1 MRCNFASN
9 KNKESNKMK
18 NIIFAET
25 TKQALKERAAGYHVA
40 KFESDC
46 VKVNT
51 STLNVELYKH
61 HNVNAVLELAKI
73 KAFKLTD
80 IDANLA
86 VKSNALPLS
95 DREFFEGV
103 KDDNKTIGIQHIPA
117 GFINAKW
124 LKMLGKPNEIRYYL
138 KGMQFKRENNKL
150 QIVGSD
156 GHQLIMNTTIGETG
170 SDFSA
175 LIPSEA
181 LIILSK
187 IKTACL
193 MTVTESHVKFTGDDW
208 MIEAQLIDSKYPDFS
223 KVFSTTINGDIDI
236 NRKSIIQAIKDVTP
250 FLPPKL
256 QGVVLTV
263 TDTTLDFNYQDNTLA
278 SVTLINSSG
287 TKATQAIDV
296 GYLCNALECY
306 KDENIM
312 LSFRESLI
320 QINRDS
326 FQTNIVMGLR
336 L

>member
-1 MRCNFASN
+1 
-9 KNKESNKMK
+9 MK
-18 NIIFAET
+18 NIIFAEVV
-25 TKQALKERAAGYHVA
+25 KQALKERAAGYHVA

-61 HNVNAVLELAKI
+61 HNKSAVLELAKI

-80 IDANLA
+80 ITADLT
-86 VKSNALPLS
+86 VKNNALPIS

-124 LKMLGKPNEIRYYL
+124 LKMIGGLKEFRYYL
-138 KGMQFKRENNKL
+138 RGMHFKRENNKL

-156 GHQLIMNTTIGETG
+156 GHQLVMNTAIGETG
-170 SDFSA
+170 PDFSA

-181 LIILSK
+181 LLILSK
-187 IKTACL
+187 IKTSCL
-193 MTVTESHVKFTGDDW
+193 MTVTETHAKFTGDDW
-208 MIEAQLIDSKYPDFS
+208 TIKTKLIEQKYPDFS
-223 KVFSTTINGDIDI
+223 KVFNTTINGDIDV
-236 NRKSIIQAIKDVTP
+236 NRKALIQAIKDVTP

-256 QGVVLTV
+256 QGAILTV
-263 TDTTLDFNYQDNTLA
+263 TDKTLGFVHHGDTLA
-278 SVTLINSSG
+278 SVPFINSSG
-287 TKATQAIDV
+287 TKASEGVDV

-312 LSFRESLI
+312 ISFRESLI
-320 QINRDS
+320 QINRDT